1 MRNFLAYLSPVRLLV
16 VGIIFSIITAGLR
29 FDYHEFS
36 KDDLLI
42 FGLYYLILII
52 AALLA
57 TFGKE
62 KLSPYTTAISQMG
75 YIFLGFSLSF
85 ISLLR
90 LLQGSVSAF
99 IIGFFLTGL
108 PGIALIW
115 AGIQLFRPVKGNQK
129 SN

>member
-1 MRNFLAYLSPVRLLV
+1 MRNLITYLSPVRLLV
-16 VGIIFSIITAGLR
+16 IGIVFSLITVGLS
-29 FDYHEFS
+29 FDYREFS

-57 TFGKE
+57 TLGKDI
-62 KLSPYTTAISQMG
+62 LSPYTMAISQMG
-75 YIFLGFSLSF
+75 YIFLGFSLAF

-99 IIGFFLTGL
+99 IIGFFLTGV
-108 PGIALIW
+108 PGLALIW
-115 AGIQLFRPVKGNQK
+115 IGIQLFRPVKGK
-129 SN
+129 SVE